1 MSSSVD
7 LTASVPGRKRSQL
20 CSSSRYTGIRRRR
33 IVAVAS
39 LLHWFASSASQCS
52 SFVST
57 TTSQGTHVQPLT
69 YQITDQEAAPQ
80 PQLTSWLYGHLSETN
95 ILKLKSAL
103 QKSHTSSDTSRA
115 LDAIRS
121 AAGGDMNKMAGAAKF
136 CHILVDVMEMGQ
148 QTDALIAAA
157 YHYCSCVTARENSE
171 AGSFEKN
178 ISTEID
184 DEFQKVYIQPLSGAV
199 MGHQAETI
207 AMDAAKLK
215 RVETTASSLLHSP
228 KESDVHRRL
237 ILSTSGDWRALAIRL
252 AACLF
257 RLRGVQSRHQHDYAR
272 PKLSR
277 TDIRICREALHVYSP
292 LASRMGM
299 HRLKNK
305 LDDKAFRLLYP
316 RQYARASSI
325 MHQQSKHGQKTRKLL
340 EKITLQ
346 VKQMLSQDPIFSK
359 YSSSVLVCGRTKEP
373 LSLWRKMLK
382 ENLSSGKNKQ
392 PHIPADTLALRIV
405 LEARKMSP
413 NEAPE
418 ITKAREKELCYYVQR
433 LCLKQWKPYSADL
446 RANEEAGRFKDY
458 IQYPKPNGYQSLHF
472 TATASKEPQFPFE
485 IQIRSMAMHHVA
497 EYGLAAH
504 FDYKVDAKRTPTSNT
519 EQKKERNIDNR
530 RSNSEAASSTVHV
543 EEAQGNVVSSYLE
556 ALSTAKHSLT
566 RNVFVFLAPSNILH
580 TPKIVSLRAGS
591 CMVDAMQFLEGERLF
606 GAPIRWRRNQDM
618 IGREM
623 TRRLKNGDVLAV

>member
-1 MSSSVD
+1 MPSPIV
-7 LTASVPGRKRSQL
+7 LTASVPRRKGSLL
-20 CSSSRYTGIRRRR
+20 CSSSQTGMRRRR
-33 IVAVAS
+33 SIAVAS

-52 SFVST
+52 SFFT
-57 TTSQGTHVQPLT
+57 TNTSRRPHVQPIN
-69 YQITDQEAAPQ
+69 YQITDQETTTQ
-80 PQLTSWLYGHLSETN
+80 PQVTSWLYGHLSETN
-95 ILKLKSAL
+95 ILKLKTAL
-103 QKSHTSSDTSRA
+103 QKSHASSDTSRT
-115 LDAIRS
+115 LDAIRA

-157 YHYCSCVTARENSE
+157 YHYCSCVTARESSE
-171 AGSFEKN
+171 AGSFEKK

-184 DEFQKVYIQPLSGAV
+184 DEFQKVYIQPLSGAM

-228 KESDVHRRL
+228 KEADVHRRL
-237 ILSTSGDWRALAIRL
+237 ILSTSGDWRALAIRS

-257 RLRGVQSRHQHDYAR
+257 RLLGVQSRHQHDYAR

-299 HRLKNK
+299 HRLKHK

-316 RQYARASSI
+316 RQHARASSI
-325 MHQQSKHGQKTRKLL
+325 MHQRSKHGQKTRKLL
-340 EKITLQ
+340 DDITLQ
-346 VKQMLSQDPIFSK
+346 VKQMLDQDPIFSK

-373 LSLWRKMLK
+373 LSLWKKMLK
-382 ENLSSGKNKQ
+382 ENSSLGKNKQ
-392 PHIPADTLALRIV
+392 AHIPADTLALRIV

-413 NEAPE
+413 NEALE

-485 IQIRSMAMHHVA
+485 IQIRSMVMHHVA

-504 FDYKVDAKRTPTSNT
+504 FDYKVDAKRTPTNS
-519 EQKKERNIDNR
+519 EQKKDRNFDNR
-530 RSNSEAASSTVHV
+530 RSNSEADTSAVHL
-543 EEAQGNVVSSYLE
+543 EEEQGNVMSLYLE
-556 ALSTAKHSLT
+556 ALSTAKNSLT